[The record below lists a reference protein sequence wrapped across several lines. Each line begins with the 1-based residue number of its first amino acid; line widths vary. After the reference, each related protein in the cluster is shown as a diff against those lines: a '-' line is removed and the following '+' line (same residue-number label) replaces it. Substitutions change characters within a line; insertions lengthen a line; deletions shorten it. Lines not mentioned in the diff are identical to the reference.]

1 MEAGQVEHLNTL
13 LTFSPTSQFL
23 RGLRTWRVD
32 NSLYYEVG
40 PFLEVL
46 SPTLPGESY
55 VAFHSLIQI
64 KNSTHSEGLNL
75 KVQNVSHV
83 HFALEL
89 DQLRVS
95 LADTFF

>member
-1 MEAGQVEHLNTL
+1 M
-13 LTFSPTSQFL
+13 
-23 RGLRTWRVD
+23 
-32 NSLYYEVG
+32 
-40 PFLEVL
+40 
-46 SPTLPGESY
+46 
-55 VAFHSLIQI
+55 AFHSLIQI

>member
-13 LTFSPTSQFL
+13 LALSPISLFMSL
-23 RGLRTWRVD
+23 RIWRVD